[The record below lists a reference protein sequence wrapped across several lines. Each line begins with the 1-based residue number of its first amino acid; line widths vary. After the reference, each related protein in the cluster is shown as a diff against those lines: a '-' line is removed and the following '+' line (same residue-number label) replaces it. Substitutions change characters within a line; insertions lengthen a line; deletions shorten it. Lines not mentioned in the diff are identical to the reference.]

1 MPTTLNSSGV
11 LFNNGGTLT
20 GSSDVNSQNYLTWN
34 GILNAQVGYGQVIT
48 SSPTTSYT
56 PRFDLYQN
64 FTITLSGNGTLN
76 NPPISSYRP
85 QPGQSGIFVF
95 VHTGRTLSLGTHYE
109 TPGGNGITLSGGTT
123 QTVDLV
129 PYYARG
135 TTAIMLGTPL
145 LNYS

>member
-1 MPTTLNSSGV
+1 MPTTINSSGV

-20 GSSDVNSQNYLTWN
+20 GSSDVNSQNYLTWD
-34 GILNAQVGYGQVIT
+34 GILNAQVGYGNLAEP
-48 SSPTTSYT
+48 SSYYAYT

-64 FTITLSGNGTLN
+64 FTITLTGNITLN
-76 NPPISSYRP
+76 NPSQTKYRP

-95 VHTGRTLSLGTHYE
+95 IHTGRTLSLGTDYE
-109 TPGGNGITLSGGTT
+109 TPGGNGITLSGGAT

>member
-1 MPTTLNSSGV
+1 MPTTLNISGV
-11 LFNNGGTLT
+11 TFAGGGTLN
-20 GSSDVNSQNYLTWN
+20 GAADVNFQNYLNWDGLFRTK
-34 GILNAQVGYGQVIT
+34 VGYGQVFV
-48 SSPTTSYT
+48 SSPTSSYS

-64 FTITLSGNGTLN
+64 FTITLSGNGTIN
-76 NPPISSYRP
+76 NPSQTYYRP
-85 QPGQSGIFVF
+85 QMGQSGIFIF

-135 TTAIMLGTPL
+135 TAAIMLGTPL

>member
-11 LFNNGGTLT
+11 LFNGGGTLN
-20 GSSDVNSQNYLTWN
+20 GSSDVNSQNYLNWD
-34 GILNAQVGYGQVIT
+34 GLFRAQVGFGQLT
-48 SSPTTSYT
+48 GGSASSSYT

-64 FTITLSGNGTLN
+64 FTITLTGNITLN
-76 NPPISSYRP
+76 NPSQTKYRP

-95 VHTGRTLSLGTHYE
+95 IHTGRTLSLGTDYE
-109 TPGGNGITLSGGTT
+109 TPGGNGITLSGGAT